1 MKLTLIGDDFARDV
15 LSSPDTAALAS
26 QRYSEWYHFT
36 FGDVRAGIGGVV
48 NFALFGDVR
57 DPERG
62 RASMSLVVHEGARRW
77 SGTVDMYGTD
87 EARFTPG
94 TVGLAMGSN
103 TVRFDEGRYAVAAE
117 LKNRT
122 VSIDATWTPRADA
135 VRVENIGGFVNSF
148 IVPRLDVTGVVR
160 IGDRAIALERAGGYH
175 DHNWGAWDWDRD
187 VGWNWGYLLEA
198 GAPRERENAVVFGQV
213 TDATR
218 GAARSG
224 LVVMRWR
231 GAKLTQVFL
240 DDAVTLEALGRL
252 AVEPPRVPG
261 VLALFVPGRVAPVP
275 EHLRVVAADGADTLR
290 IDCRVR
296 DAIHFLIPHAAGN
309 GQTTVAE
316 LAGDYAASG
325 ELDGESVAFTCPA
338 FAELAGTSRSGHPA
352 SSDVDV

>member
-1 MKLTLIGDDFARDV
+1 MKLTLIGDDYSRDV
-15 LSSPDTAALAS
+15 VSTPDDAALGS
-26 QRYSEWYHFT
+26 QQYNEWYHFT
-36 FGDVRAGIGGVV
+36 FGDVRAGIAGVV

-62 RASMSLVVHEGARRW
+62 HASMSLVVHEGARRW

-103 TVRFDEGRYAVAAE
+103 GARFEDGRYAVTAQ
-117 LKNRT
+117 LKNRS
-122 VSIDATWTPRADA
+122 VSLDASWTPRAHA
-135 VRVENIGGFVNSF
+135 VRVENIGGFVNTF
-148 IVPRLDVTGVVR
+148 IVPRLDVTGIVR
-160 IGDRAIALERAGGYH
+160 IGDRTIALERADGYH

-187 VGWNWGYLLEA
+187 VGWNWGYLLEP
-198 GAPRERENAVVFGQV
+198 GALRERENAIVFGQV

-218 GAARSG
+218 GAARTG

-231 GAKLTQVFL
+231 GATLTHVFL

-261 VLALFVPGRVAPVP
+261 VLALFVPGRIAPVP
-275 EHLRVVAADGADTLR
+275 ELVRIVAADGADRLS

-296 DAIHFLIPHAAGN
+296 DAIHFLVPHAAGE

-316 LAGDYAASG
+316 LAGEYTAHG
-325 ELDGESVAFTCPA
+325 QIDGEPIAFSCPA
-338 FAELAGTSRSGHPA
+338 FAEMAGAARSLHGA
-352 SSDVDV
+352 RGAL